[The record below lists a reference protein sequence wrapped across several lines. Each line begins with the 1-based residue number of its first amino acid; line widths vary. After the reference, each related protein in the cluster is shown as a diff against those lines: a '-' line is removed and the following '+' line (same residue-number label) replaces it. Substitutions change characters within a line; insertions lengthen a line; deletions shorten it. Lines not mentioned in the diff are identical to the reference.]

1 MDFNGQMFIMNVV
14 VADMEKTEVIVGL
27 NFLEYHQSVIDT
39 KQHMLDLKG
48 LVCPIPLHKQ
58 VKMVPLTEIISV
70 TLENDLYIPGSSQ
83 LEVVV
88 KLTGD
93 SNYIIRRSECFTQ
106 TLCVSCH
113 RSCVT

>member
-1 MDFNGQMFIMNVV
+1 
-14 VADMEKTEVIVGL
+14 
-27 NFLEYHQSVIDT
+27 
-39 KQHMLDLKG
+39 MLDLKG

-93 SNYIIRRSECFTQ
+93 SKYIIRRSECFIQ
-106 TLCVSCH
+106 TLCVSFH

>member
-1 MDFNGQMFIMNVV
+1 
-14 VADMEKTEVIVGL
+14 
-27 NFLEYHQSVIDT
+27 
-39 KQHMLDLKG
+39 MLDLKG